1 MNLTAWIRQI
11 HRWLSIAFTAV
22 VASIFMLLG
31 AGKDPASWIYYL
43 PLLPLAL
50 LTLSGLY
57 MFVLPYAA
65 AWRRGRGAYGRE

>member
-22 VASIFMLLG
+22 VTSIFMLLG
-31 AGKDPASWIYYL
+31 AGKEPASWIYYL

-65 AWRRGRGAYGRE
+65 SWRRGRGAYGRE